1 MKTNLDVLLVHPNA
15 SKKIYQDLSKSFSA
29 YEQPIWAGMI
39 ASYLNNKGYTANI
52 LDCEVNQLSDE
63 ESIQKIKDFS
73 PKIVCLVVYG
83 QQPSASA
90 QNMHGAE
97 KLMQSLKGLGMT
109 RLYVGLAPSALP
121 EFIISRD
128 DEVLVCRGE
137 GPKTIEALLQSKD
150 STDPT
155 ELEKVPGLWFYDW
168 KKKEVKSAHIAPV
181 IADLDNEIPTMSWD
195 LMDMMKYRTANWHS
209 WTNEVDPNNQN
220 PFAALYT
227 SLGCPYNCSFCCINA
242 PFNDNGTIRN
252 SFRHFSPQKIISFFD
267 QIADFGITNVKIADE
282 LFVLKPAHFL
292 ETCKLIKDRGYK
304 FNIWCYSR
312 INTLKEEYVVPL
324 KEAGVNWVGLGIE
337 SGNSKVRQEVTKGRF
352 EEVHIQDV
360 INKARNA
367 GICVTGNYIFGLP
380 TDTYETMEETLE
392 EAMTTEIDYF
402 NGYSC
407 MAYPGSQ
414 LHREWSA
421 KDPNCLPENT
431 DAGWLGY
438 SQHSYEC
445 YPLPTDK
452 LKNWE
457 VLKFRDEAFL
467 KFFTNQEYLDRMI
480 SKFGDSFKNEMSRML
495 EITLP
500 RKIVE
505 ENSKNI

>member
-1 MKTNLDVLLVHPNA
+1 
-15 SKKIYQDLSKSFSA
+15 
-29 YEQPIWAGMI
+29 
-39 ASYLNNKGYTANI
+39 
-52 LDCEVNQLSDE
+52 
-63 ESIQKIKDFS
+63 
-73 PKIVCLVVYG
+73 
-83 QQPSASA
+83 
-90 QNMHGAE
+90 
-97 KLMQSLKGLGMT
+97 
-109 RLYVGLAPSALP
+109 
-121 EFIISRD
+121 
-128 DEVLVCRGE
+128 
-137 GPKTIEALLQSKD
+137 
-150 STDPT
+150 
-155 ELEKVPGLWFYDW
+155 
-168 KKKEVKSAHIAPV
+168 
-181 IADLDNEIPTMSWD
+181 
-195 LMDMMKYRTANWHS
+195 MMKYRTANWHS
-209 WTNEVDPNNQN
+209 WTNEVDPNNQS

-227 SLGCPYNCSFCCINA
+227 SLGCPYSCSFCCINA
-242 PFNDNGTIRN
+242 PFNDNGTSRN
-252 SFRHFSPQKIISFFD
+252 SFRNFSPQKIISFFD

-282 LFVLKPAHFL
+282 LFVLKPNHFL
-292 ETCKLIKDRGYK
+292 ETCKLIKDRGYN

-312 INTLKEEYVVPL
+312 VNTLKEEYVIPL

-337 SGNSKVRQEVTKGRF
+337 SGNAQVRQEVTKGRF

-380 TDTYETMEETLE
+380 TDTYETMEETLH
-392 EAMTTEIDYF
+392 EAMTTEIDYY

-414 LHREWSA
+414 LHREWSE
-421 KDPNCLPENT
+421 KDSSCLPENT
-431 DAGWLGY
+431 EAGWLGY

-445 YPLPTDK
+445 YPLPTDS

-480 SKFGDSFKNEMSRML
+480 SKFGNSFKNEMSRML

>member
-52 LDCEVNQLSDE
+52 LDCEVNQLSHE

-90 QNMHGAE
+90 QNMHGSE
-97 KLMQSLKGLGMT
+97 ELMQSLKGLGMT
-109 RLYVGLAPSALP
+109 RLYIGLAPSALP

-137 GPKTIEALLQSKD
+137 GPKTIEGLLQSKD
-150 STDPT
+150 NTDPT

-168 KKKEVKSAHIAPV
+168 KKKEVKSAPISPV
-181 IADLDNEIPTMSWD
+181 ITDLDNEIPTMSWD

-209 WTNEVDPNNQN
+209 WTNEVDPNNQS

-227 SLGCPYNCSFCCINA
+227 SLGCPYSCSFCCINA
-242 PFNDNGTIRN
+242 PFNDNGTSRN
-252 SFRHFSPQKIISFFD
+252 SFRNFSPQKIISFFD

-282 LFVLKPAHFL
+282 LFVLKPNHFL
-292 ETCKLIKDRGYK
+292 ETCKLIKDRGYN

-312 INTLKEEYVVPL
+312 VNTLKEEYVIPL

-337 SGNSKVRQEVTKGRF
+337 SGNAQVRQEVTKGRF

-380 TDTYETMEETLE
+380 TDTYETMEETLH
-392 EAMTTEIDYF
+392 EAMTTEIDYY

-414 LHREWSA
+414 LHREWSE
-421 KDPNCLPENT
+421 KDSSCLPENT
-431 DAGWLGY
+431 EAGWLGY
-438 SQHSYEC
+438 SHHSYEC
-445 YPLPTDK
+445 YPLPTDS

-480 SKFGDSFKNEMSRML
+480 SKFGNSFKNEMSRML

>member
-52 LDCEVNQLSDE
+52 LDCEVNQLSHE

-90 QNMHGAE
+90 QNMHGSE
-97 KLMQSLKGLGMT
+97 ELMQSLKGLGMT
-109 RLYVGLAPSALP
+109 RLYIGLAPSALP

-137 GPKTIEALLQSKD
+137 GPKTIEGLLQSKD
-150 STDPT
+150 NTDPT

-168 KKKEVKSAHIAPV
+168 KKKEVKSAPISPV
-181 IADLDNEIPTMSWD
+181 ITDLDNEIPTMSWD

-209 WTNEVDPNNQN
+209 WTNEVDPNNQS

-227 SLGCPYNCSFCCINA
+227 SLGCPYSCSFCCINA
-242 PFNDNGTIRN
+242 PFNDNGTSRN
-252 SFRHFSPQKIISFFD
+252 SFRNFSPQKIISFFD

-282 LFVLKPAHFL
+282 LFVLKPNHFL
-292 ETCKLIKDRGYK
+292 ETCKLIKDRGYN

-312 INTLKEEYVVPL
+312 VNTLKEEYVIPL

-337 SGNSKVRQEVTKGRF
+337 SGNAQVRQEVTKGRF

-380 TDTYETMEETLE
+380 TDTYETMEETLH
-392 EAMTTEIDYF
+392 EAMTTEIDYY

-414 LHREWSA
+414 LHREWSE
-421 KDPNCLPENT
+421 KDSSCLPENT
-431 DAGWLGY
+431 EAGWLGY

-445 YPLPTDK
+445 YPLPTDS

-480 SKFGDSFKNEMSRML
+480 SKFGNSFKNEMSRML

>member
-52 LDCEVNQLSDE
+52 LDCEVNQLSHE

-90 QNMHGAE
+90 QNMHGSE
-97 KLMQSLKGLGMT
+97 ELMQSLKGLGMT
-109 RLYVGLAPSALP
+109 RLYIGLAPSALP

-137 GPKTIEALLQSKD
+137 GPKTIEGLLQSKD
-150 STDPT
+150 NTDPT

-168 KKKEVKSAHIAPV
+168 KKKEVKSAPISPV
-181 IADLDNEIPTMSWD
+181 ITDLDNEIPTMSWD

-209 WTNEVDPNNQN
+209 WTNEVDPNNQS

-227 SLGCPYNCSFCCINA
+227 SLGCPYSCSFCCINA
-242 PFNDNGTIRN
+242 PFNDNGTSRN
-252 SFRHFSPQKIISFFD
+252 SFRNFSPQKIISFFD

-282 LFVLKPAHFL
+282 LFVLKPNHFL
-292 ETCKLIKDRGYK
+292 ETCKLIKDRGYN

-312 INTLKEEYVVPL
+312 VNTLKEEYVIPL

-337 SGNSKVRQEVTKGRF
+337 SGNAQVRQEVTKGRF

-380 TDTYETMEETLE
+380 TDTYETMEETLH
-392 EAMTTEIDYF
+392 EAMTTEIDYY

-414 LHREWSA
+414 LHREWSE
-421 KDPNCLPENT
+421 KDSSCLPENT
-431 DAGWLGY
+431 EAGWLGY

-445 YPLPTDK
+445 YPLPTDS
-452 LKNWE
+452 LKNW
-457 VLKFRDEAFL
+457 
-467 KFFTNQEYLDRMI
+467 
-480 SKFGDSFKNEMSRML
+480 
-495 EITLP
+495 
-500 RKIVE
+500 
-505 ENSKNI
+505 

>member
-52 LDCEVNQLSDE
+52 LDCEVNQLSHE

-90 QNMHGAE
+90 QNMHGSE
-97 KLMQSLKGLGMT
+97 ELMQSLKGLGMT
-109 RLYVGLAPSALP
+109 RLYIGLAPSALP

-137 GPKTIEALLQSKD
+137 GPKTIEGLLQSKNN
-150 STDPT
+150 TDPT

-168 KKKEVKSAHIAPV
+168 KKKEVKSAPISPV
-181 IADLDNEIPTMSWD
+181 ITDLDNEIPTMSWD

-209 WTNEVDPNNQN
+209 WTNEVDPNNQS

-227 SLGCPYNCSFCCINA
+227 SLGCPYSCSFCCINA
-242 PFNDNGTIRN
+242 PFNDNGTSRN
-252 SFRHFSPQKIISFFD
+252 SFRNFSPQKIISFFD

-282 LFVLKPAHFL
+282 LFVLKPNHFL
-292 ETCKLIKDRGYK
+292 ETCKLIKDRGYN

-312 INTLKEEYVVPL
+312 VNTLKEEYVIPL

-337 SGNSKVRQEVTKGRF
+337 SGNAQVRQEVTKGRF

-380 TDTYETMEETLE
+380 TDTYETMEETLH
-392 EAMTTEIDYF
+392 EAMTTEIDYY

-414 LHREWSA
+414 LHREWSE
-421 KDPNCLPENT
+421 KDSSCLPENT
-431 DAGWLGY
+431 EAGWLGY

-445 YPLPTDK
+445 YPLPTDS

-480 SKFGDSFKNEMSRML
+480 SKFGNSFKNEMSRML